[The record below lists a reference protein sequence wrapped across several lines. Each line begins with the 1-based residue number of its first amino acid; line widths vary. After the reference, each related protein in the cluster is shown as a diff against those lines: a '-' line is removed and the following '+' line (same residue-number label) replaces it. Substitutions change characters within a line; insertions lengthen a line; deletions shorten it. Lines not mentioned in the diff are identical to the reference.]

1 MPQVADLLL
10 KVLLLDREP
19 TNEPVVDV
27 REFQGPFTNYVL
39 TLIQWLCDQHLMKQL
54 LEKISP
60 QSDVGAHQSTLELIK
75 NIILM
80 SSFTPTPGRKE
91 ASVLSSNRLS
101 RDLVSSSNSTHLITH
116 LFPPQP
122 SEVLPATTALVSE
135 PPTDVSANGSNISS
149 FMSTSS
155 TVMEL
160 IRKNNSDYFEQY
172 LFLRAREHLMAVQ
185 ESIQQ
190 QNGKD
195 EEAPDC
201 RPELE
206 AAMEEIMSKCGLV
219 NLGTL
224 ISAICDHLHLLQE
237 RLRRPHSSVSSTAH
251 GLC

>member
-1 MPQVADLLL
+1 
-10 KVLLLDREP
+10 
-19 TNEPVVDV
+19 
-27 REFQGPFTNYVL
+27 
-39 TLIQWLCDQHLMKQL
+39 MKRL

-101 RDLVSSSNSTHLITH
+101 RDLVSPSNSTLLISH
-116 LFPPQP
+116 LFPVRESDTSP
-122 SEVLPATTALVSE
+122 VATT
-135 PPTDVSANGSNISS
+135 PTSDSSIDSSAEKSSISS
-149 FMSTSS
+149 FMNTAA

-185 ESIQQ
+185 ESMQQ
-190 QNGKD
+190 
-195 EEAPDC
+195 DC
-201 RPELE
+201 KEGETADCKPVLE
-206 AAMEEIMSKCGLV
+206 KAMDEIMSKCGLV

-224 ISAICDHLHLLQE
+224 ISAICDKLHLLQD
-237 RLRRPHSSVSSTAH
+237 RLRRPLSPVSNMASSLYST
-251 GLC
+251 